1 MDVTCFVCA
10 WKYLMKEFVF
20 RSRNLRALFD
30 TASELAGIVE
40 AMTHE
45 VGTDCVA
52 ARRVKMAFEQPYFFE
67 YVVL

>member
-1 MDVTCFVCA
+1 
-10 WKYLMKEFVF
+10 MKEFVF